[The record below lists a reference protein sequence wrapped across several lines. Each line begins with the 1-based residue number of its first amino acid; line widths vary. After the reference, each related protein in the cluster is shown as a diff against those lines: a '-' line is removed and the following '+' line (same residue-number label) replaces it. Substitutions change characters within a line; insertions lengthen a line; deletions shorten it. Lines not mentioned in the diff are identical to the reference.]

1 MTWKKQSKTLIIGK
15 YVDKKDVNLRR
26 KFTTNNINLY
36 VRTDKYSYSWYG
48 IVFDSRS
55 LVLISSFDFGKI
67 VVIFVVDNSSFVH
80 VGYKKKY
87 ILAL

>member
-1 MTWKKQSKTLIIGK
+1 MTWKKQSKTLIIDK

-36 VRTDKYSYSWYG
+36 IRTYKYLYSWYG

>member
-1 MTWKKQSKTLIIGK
+1 MTWKKQSKTLIIDK

-36 VRTDKYSYSWYG
+36 VHTDKYSYSWYG
-48 IVFDSRS
+48 VVFDSRS

>member
-1 MTWKKQSKTLIIGK
+1 MTWKKQSKTLIIDK

-36 VRTDKYSYSWYG
+36 IRTDKYSYSWYG

-55 LVLISSFDFGKI
+55 LVLISSFNFGKI
-67 VVIFVVDNSSFVH
+67 VVIFVADNSSFVH